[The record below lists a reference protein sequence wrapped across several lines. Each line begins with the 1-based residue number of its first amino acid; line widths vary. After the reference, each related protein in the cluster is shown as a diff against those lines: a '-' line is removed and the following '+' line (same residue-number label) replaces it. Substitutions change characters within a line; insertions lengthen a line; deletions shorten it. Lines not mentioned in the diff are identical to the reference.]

1 MSTLRAACA
10 DDFIDA
16 LPDGYATLLGERG
29 VGVSAGQR
37 VARARAFLVVLATH
51 RPALLSDVDRILQVA
66 DGRVRADAEAGVS
79 AG

>member
-1 MSTLRAACA
+1 MITLRAACA

-16 LPDGYATLLGERG
+16 LPDGYANLLGERG
-29 VGVSAGQR
+29 VGLSAGQR
-37 VARARAFLVVLATH
+37 VALAWASLVMLATH

-66 DGRVRADAEAGVS
+66 DGRVRADAEAGES